1 VILAPIPRAPLS
13 ALPGERLPGIGHN
26 QGPPLEPGRSWRAHA
41 WRTARRELLPR
52 LPLEV
57 IRRRVGRARQLGLAY
72 PQYASILL
80 GTGRDITAFLFTD
93 GGLELRLERALALPR
108 RIEERLAGLER
119 CDRLMM
125 VEGGADLA
133 RLGRALEKRRIPFLA
148 LASSPARDAAWS
160 EGRAAIR
167 AVLDVG
173 RLPGD
178 AVVMVGTSPEE
189 RAWADAARLASFLPA
204 GSYFARS

>member
-1 VILAPIPRAPLS
+1 MTALPRSPLS

-57 IRRRVGRARQLGLAY
+57 IRRRVARARQLGLAY
-72 PQYASILL
+72 PQYAAILL
-80 GTGRDITAFLFTD
+80 GTGRDIVAFLFTSESL
-93 GGLELRLERALALPR
+93 GLRLERDLAVPGR
-108 RIEERLAGLER
+108 VAERLRALEH
-119 CDRLMM
+119 CDRLLMA
-125 VEGGADLA
+125 EPGADVA
-133 RLGRALEKRRIPFLA
+133 ALGRELVSHRIPFAA
-148 LASSPARDAAWS
+148 LAVAPPRHAAWP

-167 AVLDVG
+167 AALDPV

-178 AVVMVGTSPEE
+178 AVVMVGTSSEE
-189 RAWADAARLASFLPA
+189 RVWADAARLASFLA
-204 GSYFARS
+204 ADSYFAQR